1 MVILYVDPSEKTR
14 IVRSTLLR
22 TEFAVVHES
31 ASAEDAVEIAQKLP
45 QLDVLVAEGL
55 LGEFTGFDL
64 RDAIREKFPELH
76 AVFTCRADVSAF
88 REFIGDDPVLMEP
101 IDERLLIEKIRALF
115 PGDDGEPEIRF
126 VPLVSKPPVAA
137 IVPPTSPPPAPWLSP
152 DRVVVPPAPAP
163 APAPAP
169 MLSPLLAQSKPEPT
183 PEPGPPMMATPELPP
198 VSVAL
203 ESVEEEEPPILKPG
217 TVLGSYVI
225 QERFYNER
233 TTETYRALQQGV
245 AREVALVLLKPE
257 FANDKDTLV
266 DFLERQRIKASISH
280 HRIAPLYESVQ
291 SGPYQFYTREL
302 PHGRTLQQWQAS
314 GRKFNEKILADLVA
328 GVSDAMSY
336 ATQRGYHYRM
346 LTARDIFIDSE
357 NNPSI
362 VNVFRPAAAIPRD
375 FASDTKRFIALLRP
389 VADGPRSRHLL
400 DDLGNDLED
409 WEELRERAHDF
420 QEEFRERSL
429 LKRADTKEAQDIQAS
444 QSATIP
450 IWIYVLTALIIIGLI
465 VGIFVRGKVEANG
478 SAPPVQQV
486 MTAIPA
492 GPFGFQKNDRR
503 TLPAFWID
511 THEVTI
517 GQYAEFLAAL
527 AADPSA
533 AKRFNHPDQ
542 PPSKTTHQPALWDP
556 CYTAATT
563 GVLFNNQRVDLN
575 TPVFGVDW
583 WDAYA
588 YAQWKGRR
596 LPTEEEWEK
605 AARGTDR
612 RMYPWGNN
620 ADAKNAN
627 LGLDYLPK
635 ETTGGNI
642 DGSNLWAPVNEIKL
656 DVSPYGVI
664 GMGGNVEEWTGTWA
678 SHPDFPDFKVPI
690 VRGGHFALQKL
701 GSILTDRTYPD
712 TPETTSS
719 TRGFRTAS
727 DTAPAPAQP

>member
-14 IVRSTLLR
+14 FVRSTLLR
-22 TEFAVVHES
+22 TEFPVVHES
-31 ASAEDAVEIAQKLP
+31 ASAEEAVEIAQQLP

-55 LGEFTGFDL
+55 LGEYTGFDL
-64 RDAIREKFPELH
+64 RDAIREKFPDLR
-76 AVFTCRADVSAF
+76 AVFTSREDLSPYA
-88 REFIGDDPVLMEP
+88 EFIDGNPVLTEP
-101 IDERLLIEKIRALF
+101 FEERQLLEHVRGVL
-115 PGDDGEPEIRF
+115 PTGGSEPDIRF
-126 VPLVSKPPVAA
+126 VPLAASDTTSAAGSLATAVSTPATLPEDAA
-137 IVPPTSPPPAPWLSP
+137 K
-152 DRVVVPPAPAP
+152 VPPAR
-163 APAPAP
+163 
-169 MLSPLLAQSKPEPT
+169 PEPVLI
-183 PEPGPPMMATPELPP
+183 ATPEQPAVAVAIMADNAGVEAEVPP
-198 VSVAL
+198 V
-203 ESVEEEEPPILKPG
+203 LKPG

-245 AREVALVLLKPE
+245 AREVALVMLKPE
-257 FANDKDTLV
+257 FANDADTV
-266 DFLERQRIKASISH
+266 AEFLERQRIKASISH

-291 SGPYQFYTREL
+291 TGSFQFYTREL

-328 GVSDAMSY
+328 GVADAMSY

-346 LTARDIFIDSE
+346 LTPRDIFIDDE
-357 NNPSI
+357 HNPSI
-362 VNVFRPAAAIPRD
+362 VNVFRPAAATPRD
-375 FASDTKRFIALLRP
+375 FQSDTKRFIALLRP
-389 VADGPRSRHLL
+389 LTDGPRARHLL

-450 IWIYVLTALIIIGLI
+450 IWVYALTAVIIVGLI
-465 VGIFVRGKVEANG
+465 VGIFVRGSIESPNLPEPVEET
-478 SAPPVQQV
+478 
-486 MTAIPA
+486 MREIPD
-492 GPFGFQKNDRR
+492 GPFLFQKNDQRE
-503 TLPAFWID
+503 LPTFWID
-511 THEVTI
+511 TYEVTI

-527 AADPSA
+527 KADPA
-533 AKRFNHPDQ
+533 AARQYNHPDQ
-542 PPSKTTHQPALWDP
+542 PESKTSHQPALWDP

-563 GVLFNNQRVDLN
+563 GALFNNQRININ

-588 YAQWKGRR
+588 YAKWKGRR

-612 RMYPWGNN
+612 RIYPWGNT

-627 LGLDYLPK
+627 LGLDYQPK
-635 ETTGGNI
+635 ENTGGNI
-642 DGSNLWAPVNEIKL
+642 DGSNLWCSVNEIKL

-678 SHPDFPDFKVPI
+678 SHPDFPDFKVPL
-690 VRGGHFALQKL
+690 VRGGHFALRTL

-712 TPETTSS
+712 TPDTTSS

-727 DTAPAPAQP
+727 DTPPTSQP